1 MLLVVGAWSA
11 LHASGP
17 SARSVLWRL
26 PTTIFENTPEGLSEN
41 EKYELLVQGATE
53 HWAICTSSPDMLELK
68 ALPDGDSSVL
78 LRLFRG
84 EGYTVAAIGTDTG
97 PVCSIEL
104 WRLDVKGGAEPM
116 DVPDEP
122 DILDFFAPGTRIPPD
137 VTASLPFCVR
147 PDGLEVRPLFWTS
160 IGLAH
165 VMVDNA
171 VFYLWTGTR
180 FSKRVV
186 RLPRPPSP
194 SARPPAS
201 QPESPTPAQP
211 SVQPPVTPSGEP
223 DSFDAPRAAAVTDG
237 LAGGEDDEDRIL
249 PVSLD

>member
-1 MLLVVGAWSA
+1 MLRVLRGWGKFLARSGTGALTTLLVWGAWSG
-11 LHASGP
+11 LYASEP
-17 SARSVLWRL
+17 TARAVMWRL
-26 PTTIFENTPEGLSEN
+26 PTTIFENTPEGLSES

-53 HWAICTSSPDMLELK
+53 HWVIRASTPDMLELE

-84 EGYTVAAIGTDTG
+84 DGYTVAAIGTDTG
-97 PVCSIEL
+97 PVCTTEL
-104 WRLDVKGGAEPM
+104 WTLNAQGGAEPM
-116 DVPDEP
+116 DAPDEP

-147 PDGLEVRPLFWTS
+147 PTGLEVRPLFWTS

-171 VFYLWTGTR
+171 VFYVWTGTR

-186 RLPRPPSP
+186 KLSRQPSPPQPRPLTP
-194 SARPPAS
+194 SAAGHAS
-201 QPESPTPAQP
+201 GKDGGAIH
-211 SVQPPVTPSGEP
+211 
-223 DSFDAPRAAAVTDG
+223 RA
-237 LAGGEDDEDRIL
+237 L
-249 PVSLD
+249 PVSRD